1 MEKIKKE
8 GLLVMALLFVI
19 TAIIMIKPLNDL
31 DEVWN
36 YNFAKNISEGNLPYK
51 DFSIIITPLV
61 PIISSVFLNIF
72 GNELLVMR
80 GLAVILCTAIIYIV
94 YKILERLKVNK
105 KLNYTFI
112 IGLICIFLP
121 HFRIDYNFF
130 VLLNILI
137 IMYIEL
143 KDGSKDKALLANIKK
158 DIGLGILAGICICS
172 KQTTGLVVALMLLV
186 YKLVYI
192 TNIKEFKLF
201 IKKMFFR
208 AIGVAIPLLVLLGY
222 FISNN
227 IMNDFIDYCILGI
240 NTFSNSIPY
249 TDLILKSNLI
259 VKILAV
265 IVPVFLV
272 SSIVIYI
279 KKKCKKEE
287 LEYNLLT
294 IIPFALASM
303 IVAFPISDEIHFLVG
318 ALPSMISLVYG
329 INILARK
336 IKSEKNKKFLKDI
349 LRCCNILMSTSGLI
363 TACLMLCECIIT
375 ARNYTQTNHFKYII
389 QTETMA
395 NSIKTVNEYRESQ
408 DKKVYILDATSAIYT
423 IPLDQYTKNYD
434 MFVVGNFGKD
444 GEDGIIE
451 DLKTKEDCIILI
463 KNENHE
469 RNWQNPEK
477 VREYIIENMEKI
489 GEVDVFD
496 IYEN

>member
-336 IKSEKNKKFLKDI
+336 NL
-349 LRCCNILMSTSGLI
+349 
-363 TACLMLCECIIT
+363 
-375 ARNYTQTNHFKYII
+375 
-389 QTETMA
+389 
-395 NSIKTVNEYRESQ
+395 
-408 DKKVYILDATSAIYT
+408 
-423 IPLDQYTKNYD
+423 
-434 MFVVGNFGKD
+434 
-444 GEDGIIE
+444 
-451 DLKTKEDCIILI
+451 
-463 KNENHE
+463 
-469 RNWQNPEK
+469 
-477 VREYIIENMEKI
+477 
-489 GEVDVFD
+489 
-496 IYEN
+496 